1 MAHPNHNAPLTFF
14 CQNNSSLKTKIGLLT
29 LNHLEY
35 SKLLNYILILIEYLQ
50 LMSQVL
56 LVYPN
61 SSLENLNQPDT
72 YIFTVITYFFKLI
85 NPSYLLPYSK
95 SDSSLTSHVLLIIA
109 CYMFLKYL
117 LFLYIVLTAYFNTKQ
132 SHFLL
137 VLWRNT
143 FKLQARIMCYFI
155 SSFWMRT
162 VLTVS
167 NGTYG
172 IEHIGNGVLIGISC
186 CLIALEYLFSF
197 FLEMQFC
204 DLLPTNTL
212 LANKTLEPQLITLAQ
227 KFLVQITQLAL
238 YSSPL
243 ATIRVVGTVNII
255 ISVFRDF
262 RFFTIL
268 PLYNFN
274 TLSYQKNLLA
284 VTTALSYSCLIQIIL
299 YAADYQTSDIRVI
312 VCVWVAFAILNLK
325 FYHGLI
331 NKIFISLV
339 SSHIEKRS
347 PKFLIHKII
356 ASQHVRSKEY
366 RHSQRSEKYDFFHL
380 LHTNETVCL
389 ARVFGLDPT
398 LFKPKN
404 LDLQNSRKANKIF
417 VHYLE
422 NLSTKY
428 PKNSIIKLNLAYFC
442 TRDPKFYSKTLKA
455 IASFEQKT
463 LWSKYSLSA
472 SLLLVYM
479 EKLILSNC
487 ENFKS
492 NLDLFTF
499 TKSQLLVD
507 HLKTEIFKQTDLKV
521 SICENI
527 LKEKCDIGEIFDA
540 AQIIGQSTDSICKD
554 IDNIF
559 HKIPDH
565 YIQPLLLVA
574 EYNLVLNYT
583 IKDCKK
589 YFSAYL
595 KKFNKYQKYF
605 VTSNLI
611 KENIYQSKNAYLL
624 ISGEKIDNGHIVY
637 CSRSIE
643 NICGEGRPYYSGRHI
658 SSLFIPSLQN
668 FFARSLKKI
677 FEMGEKSLMNKVI
690 KAYLR
695 HKDGHLVEAELY
707 MEVHPY
713 ISEKLYVSMIIHPII
728 PPSEEFMIVNEA
740 GEVEGATKT
749 IFKALC
755 LKEFLT
761 NQPGQPLKV
770 QALSEELAKVNE
782 VCNAVQKFRMNNEK
796 AKKNSIITKD
806 FLEEEDDGQIVQN
819 HLYNS
824 LDLDTQIFST
834 TFPKGQRRNLL
845 DLYTQYSNEG
855 KTIALRSLK
864 QQATPRKTRRGSQFY
879 LGGAHH
885 YYHCEVSTFSYRLTT
900 LKLFK
905 LRRLTDDEEEDFHQE
920 NIRSLQIKIQNN
932 LQPFADEEDEEEEV
946 ESSRVP
952 SSEEENSEN
961 INAEEMPPNTTEVL
975 RTQWK
980 SDTIPTTQENL
991 ISPRSNRALLFPT
1004 TTARGRLDSPLK
1016 SPLSVSVLIPSVDQT
1031 NPQKP
1036 KLKTKSPQ
1044 RKEREIHYQPSN
1056 HSSQTSTSSDSNKI
1070 FKKAILTKS
1079 YPLTFEIFYKFFYA
1093 IIAITLVS
1101 QIILKLSSDD
1111 TMKDLVFKK
1120 DMLGDLQFRAYWMI
1134 KIQVVARGAY
1144 LQTSGLLSTDDFQI
1158 PDPNRT
1164 FSVALLKSFY
1174 PPLMQVNKQII
1185 AGAYALEDARRQDIF
1200 AKDVRA
1206 FGSYLDEDVNT
1217 SITVT
1222 SFQMVDQVSN
1232 AVRKWIVM
1240 EDPASNESLPT
1251 LEFLIYNTLN
1261 DFQTKNEQIS
1271 DLLVA
1276 SIEDQK
1282 ASFQIIRILC
1292 LVITPLLL
1300 AGTAFTLALIILAQY
1315 RLEKDCLL
1323 AFIKLD
1329 RKGIKDLLDSF
1340 KSFRKRLENGECF
1353 EHKRTLTDLMSFH
1366 VSIDSNQ
1373 AATYNK
1379 NSSDQLIEYS
1389 KIKKRHFG
1397 YIVNVFCYSVILLGI
1412 MIWNYV
1418 YSTNATDA
1426 IYRLEGQIQYANSM
1440 SDKFSLLYSSFVETF
1455 FSNNTNYITTKL
1467 PYEYMVQGL
1476 EEVRTIQSQISK
1488 VFMKPNKEYYPEIYE
1503 VLFENGGC
1511 SQLILVSSQKYCQN
1525 YYDADQPTNLL
1536 SLISLFESTLRN
1548 EIIAYNSLDK
1558 SSYPDLIETALANV
1572 DSLLPASSIISAKAQ
1587 LLVDLLGQRISRK
1600 INESFS
1606 RRTLIIIVFLVA
1618 FTVASVA
1625 FWWKILSR
1633 VGEVS
1638 NNFKR
1643 VLQVYPV
1650 DFVLSSFLI
1659 KLFLKKT
1666 CKEIGNF

>member
-1 MAHPNHNAPLTFF
+1 MVHPNHNAPLTFF
-14 CQNNSSLKTKIGLLT
+14 CQNNSSLKAKIGLLT
-29 LNHLEY
+29 LNHNEY
-35 SKLLNYILILIEYLQ
+35 SKLLTYILILIEYLQ
-50 LMSQVL
+50 LMSQAL

-61 SSLENLNQPDT
+61 SSLENLNQPNT
-72 YIFTVITYFFKLI
+72 YFFTVITYFFKLI
-85 NPSYLLPYSK
+85 NPAYLLTYDK
-95 SDSSLTSHVLLIIA
+95 SEATLTTHILLIIA
-109 CYMFLKYL
+109 CYTLLKYL
-117 LFLYIVLTAYFNTKQ
+117 LFLYVVLTTHFNTKQ

-137 VLWRNT
+137 IIWRNT
-143 FKLQARIMCYFI
+143 FKLQARIICYFT
-155 SSFWMRT
+155 SSFWLRT
-162 VLTVS
+162 ILTVS
-167 NGTYG
+167 NNTFA
-172 IEHIGNGVLIGISC
+172 IEHIGNGVLIAISC
-186 CLIALEYLFSF
+186 VFIALEYLFSF

-204 DLLPTNTL
+204 DLLPTENTI

-227 KFLVQITQLAL
+227 KFLIQVTQLAL

-243 ATIRVVGTVNII
+243 AAIRLVGVANFI
-255 ISVFRDF
+255 ISVLRDF

-274 TLSYQKNLLA
+274 TLLYQKTLLA

-299 YAADYQTSDIRVI
+299 YAADYQNSDIRVI

-331 NKIFISLV
+331 NKIFVTLV
-339 SSHIEKRS
+339 SSSTENRS

-356 ASQHVRSKEY
+356 ASQHLRGKEY
-366 RHSQRSEKYDFFHL
+366 RHSNRSEKYDFFHL
-380 LHTNETVCL
+380 LHQNETVCL
-389 ARVFGLDPT
+389 ARIFGLDAA

-404 LDLQNSRKANKIF
+404 LDLQDSKKANKIF

-428 PKNSIIKLNLAYFC
+428 PKNSLVKLNLAYFC

-455 IASFEQKT
+455 IASFEQKS

-472 SLLLVYM
+472 SLLQVHM
-479 EKLILSNC
+479 EKLILGNS
-487 ENFKS
+487 ENHKS
-492 NLDLFTF
+492 NLDLFTY
-499 TKSQLLVD
+499 TKSQVLID
-507 HLKTEIFKQTDLKV
+507 HLKADIFKQTDLKI

-527 LKEKCDIGEIFDA
+527 LKEKCDIGEVFDA
-540 AQIIGQSTDSICKD
+540 AQIIGHSTDSIRKD
-554 IDNIF
+554 IDHIF
-559 HKIPDH
+559 LTIPDY

-574 EYNLVLNYT
+574 EYNLILNYT

-589 YFSAYL
+589 YFSAYF
-595 KKFNKYQKYF
+595 KKCNKFQKYF
-605 VTSNLI
+605 INSNLI

-624 ISGEKIDNGHIVY
+624 ISGEKLDNGHIVY

-658 SSLFIPSLQN
+658 SSLFIPSLQG
-668 FFARSLKKI
+668 FFGTSLKKI
-677 FEMGEKSLMNKVI
+677 FEMGGKSLMNKVI
-690 KAYLR
+690 EAYLR
-695 HKDGHLVEAELY
+695 HKDGHLVEVELY

-728 PPSEEFMIVNEA
+728 PPPEEFLIVNEA

-749 IFKALC
+749 IFKTLC
-755 LKEFLT
+755 LKEYFLN
-761 NQPGQPLKV
+761 NQTQSLKV
-770 QALSEELAKVNE
+770 QDLSEELAKVNE
-782 VCNAVQKFRMNNEK
+782 VCNVVQKCRMNNEK
-796 AKKNSIITKD
+796 ANKNSIITKD
-806 FLEEEDDGQIVQN
+806 FLEEDDGQIVQN

-834 TFPKGQRRNLL
+834 TFSKGNRKNLL

-855 KTIALRSLK
+855 KTIPLRSLK
-864 QQATPRKTRRGSQFY
+864 QAATTTRKTRKGSQFY
-879 LGGAHH
+879 LGGVNQ
-885 YYHCEVSTFSYRLTT
+885 YYHCELSVFSYRLTT

-905 LRRLTDDEEEDFHQE
+905 LRKLSDDEEENFHQE
-920 NIRSLQIKIQNN
+920 NMRSIHNN
-932 LQPFADEEDEEEEV
+932 IQPFTEDEENDED
-946 ESSRVP
+946 ESS
-952 SSEEENSEN
+952 SSSSNQDSEN
-961 INAEEMPPNTTEVL
+961 LIDCEEMPPNTEVL
-975 RTQWK
+975 RTQWRYE
-980 SDTIPTTQENL
+980 TIQTTQENL
-991 ISPRSNRALLFPT
+991 ISPRSNRALLFPST
-1004 TTARGRLDSPLK
+1004 TPRGLESPLTPQK
-1016 SPLSVSVLIPSVDQT
+1016 SPFSVSALVPSIEPT
-1031 NPQKP
+1031 TPLKP
-1036 KLKTKSPQ
+1036 LKKFSP
-1044 RKEREIHYQPSN
+1044 KKKDREIHYQPSN
-1056 HSSQTSTSSDSNKI
+1056 HSSQTSTSSDSNKV

-1101 QIILKLSSDD
+1101 QIVLKLSSDD

-1144 LQTSGLLSTDDFQI
+1144 LQTSQLLSENDFLI

-1164 FSVALLKSFY
+1164 FSMGLLKAFY
-1174 PPLMQVNKQII
+1174 PPLVQVNKQII
-1185 AGAYALEDARRQDIF
+1185 TGAYALEDARRKDIF
-1200 AKDVRA
+1200 AKDVRTY
-1206 FGSYLDEDVNT
+1206 GSYLDEDVQT
-1217 SITVT
+1217 GITIT

-1232 AVRKWIVM
+1232 AVRKWITM
-1240 EDPASNESLPT
+1240 EDPASTDSLPT
-1251 LEFLIYNTLN
+1251 LEFLICNTLN
-1261 DFQTKNEQIS
+1261 DFQTKNQQIS
-1271 DLLVA
+1271 DLLIA

-1292 LVITPLLL
+1292 LVITPILL

-1353 EHKRTLTDLMSFH
+1353 EHKRSITELMSFH

-1379 NSSDQLIEYS
+1379 HSSDQLIEYS
-1389 KIKKRHFG
+1389 KIKKRHFE
-1397 YIVNVFCYSVILLGI
+1397 YILNVFCYSVILLGI
-1412 MIWNYV
+1412 MLWNYI
-1418 YSTNATDA
+1418 YSTKATNA
-1426 IYRLEGQIQYANSM
+1426 IYRLEGQVQYANHM
-1440 SDKFSLLYSSFVETF
+1440 SGKFSLLYSSFVETF
-1455 FSNNTNYITTKL
+1455 FSNNTNYITDKP

-1476 EEVRTIQSQISK
+1476 EEIQTMQSQISK

-1511 SQLILVSSQKYCQN
+1511 SQLILLSAQKYCQK
-1525 YYDADQPTNLL
+1525 YEDADQPSNLL
-1536 SLISLFESTLRN
+1536 SLISLFESTLRK
-1548 EIIAYNSLDK
+1548 EIIAYDSLDNP
-1558 SSYPDLIETALANV
+1558 SYPELIETALLNA
-1572 DSLLPASSIISAKAQ
+1572 DSLLPTSSVISAKAQ
-1587 LLVDLLGQRISRK
+1587 VLVDLLGQRISRK

-1606 RRTLIIIVFLVA
+1606 RRTLIIIVFLAA